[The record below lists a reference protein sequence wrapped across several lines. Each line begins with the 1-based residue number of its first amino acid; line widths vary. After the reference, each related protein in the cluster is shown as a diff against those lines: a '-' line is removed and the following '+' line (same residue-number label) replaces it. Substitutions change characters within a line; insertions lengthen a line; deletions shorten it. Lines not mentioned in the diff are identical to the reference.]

1 MGTVSQDV
9 LQKHY
14 YCRNNPLS
22 ADMCGGLPQWCPIL
36 YRKTRTWTKQG
47 CRKSLCH
54 KHWRK
59 LMGGDC
65 TYQPQR
71 TCNQCIISRPMGWNS
86 TSLSEPGKLRD
97 SQQPVEQRFH
107 LLHLQGDGSD
117 ETYVQ
122 WILFMTTAVIQEFS
136 FKSWIS

>member
-22 ADMCGGLPQWCPIL
+22 VDMCGGLPQWCPIL
-36 YRKTRTWTKQG
+36 YRQTRTWTKQG

-71 TCNQCIISRPMGWNS
+71 TCNQRFIQGQWDGTRRGYQNRGSCVTHSNRSNKGFTSFTFRATGRMRPMFSGYIVYDYS
-86 TSLSEPGKLRD
+86 SYSR
-97 SQQPVEQRFH
+97 
-107 LLHLQGDGSD
+107 
-117 ETYVQ
+117 
-122 WILFMTTAVIQEFS
+122 IQF
-136 FKSWIS
+136 